1 MACDCGSPDC
11 PERHGITLRPMER
24 TPCEHLYDIACR
36 ELSEAM
42 AQRDELRSLVREA
55 VEGLSQG
62 ACLTCGAEPGCNIDC
77 AGCDWIIRAQRLLK
91 EGA

>member
-1 MACDCGSPDC
+1 MSIDAALLDRATRDLSD
-11 PERHGITLRPMER
+11 MER
-24 TPCEHLYDIACR
+24 
-36 ELSEAM
+36 
-42 AQRDELRSLVREA
+42 QRDELRSLVREA